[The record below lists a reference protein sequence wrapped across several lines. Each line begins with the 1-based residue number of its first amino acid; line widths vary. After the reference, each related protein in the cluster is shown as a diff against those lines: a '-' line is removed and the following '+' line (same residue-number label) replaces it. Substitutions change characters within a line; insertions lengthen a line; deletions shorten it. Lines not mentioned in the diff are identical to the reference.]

1 MANVK
6 REVLTSRWLLI
17 TLFAALV
24 GAIFLMGDATQS
36 VSYFGRLHNWLLPI
50 NTLLLAVF
58 VSLIVHNISTLVG
71 RLRRRDPGS
80 KLTLRL
86 VLLFTLTASTPV
98 FIVYTFSI
106 WLLEH
111 GVDSWF
117 DVEVENALQD
127 AVDLS
132 RSSLDLHIRT
142 LRQQVE
148 PRIEDFSEVDQFNA
162 TLIINELLISTDVRE
177 VALFDEGNLM
187 MASGHSEPTTE
198 VPSLPGES
206 VLQLVNQGERY
217 IAVEPTLEEGLQI
230 RMVYPIASSMP
241 TGGNRFVQ
249 FLYPVSDR
257 IGTLANNVQNSFGQ
271 YDELI
276 YLRTPLKQ
284 NFILIL
290 TLVLALGAL
299 FAVFAAFYWSRVLVS
314 PIQELAEGTKAV
326 AAGEYKKKL
335 IVPKDD
341 DLGMLV
347 ISFNRMTERL
357 AVARDT
363 GIINQRIIENQRTY
377 LQTILEYLS
386 SGVISLDSSYN
397 LKTSNAAASE
407 VLNIDL
413 SQFENKQIMQIGET
427 HAFLKDFCVKLH
439 NKIKCA
445 EQDWQLELEVFTP
458 QGTKTILCK
467 SVSLPS
473 EVESQR
479 GFVLVI
485 DDVTTLL
492 QAQRDSAWGE
502 VARRLAHEIKNP
514 LTPIQLSAER
524 LRRKILPTLQDE
536 QSELVDRATN
546 TIVQQVESMK
556 HMVNDF
562 SEYARMPTMEPYPLD
577 LNILVRDIVEL
588 YKGDR
593 EHVHIDLD
601 CYEQP
606 LMIRGD
612 STRLGQVMHNLV
624 KNAIEAMPG
633 DELSAMNI
641 HTYTC
646 QLANTKYAGI
656 KIIDNGPGIPQ
667 KLMARIFDPYMTTK
681 IKGNGLGLAIV
692 KKIIEEHN
700 GHIQIENAE
709 GSGAIV
715 SIRFPLY
722 SQTVKSRD
730 NIEDDSE

>member
-1 MANVK
+1 MVTLK
-6 REVLTSRWLLI
+6 RKSISGRWLLLA
-17 TLFAALV
+17 LFAALV
-24 GAIFLMGDATQS
+24 AAILLMADATQS

-50 NTLLLAVF
+50 NTLLLVIF
-58 VSLIVHNISTLVG
+58 VALIIRNISSLVT
-71 RLRRRDPGS
+71 RLRNRDPGS

-86 VLLFTLTASTPV
+86 VLLFVLTASMPV

-106 WLLEH
+106 WLLER

-117 DVEVENALQD
+117 DVKVESALQD

-132 RSSLDLHIRT
+132 RASLDLHIRT

-148 PRIEDFSEVDQFNA
+148 PKIEQLADVEQFNA
-162 TLIINELLISTDVRE
+162 TLIINELLMTTEVAE
-177 VALFDEGNLM
+177 VALFDEGNRM
-187 MASGHSEPTTE
+187 IASGNSEPTAA
-198 VPSLPGES
+198 VPELPGES

-217 IAVEPTLEEGLQI
+217 IAVEPTSEASLQI
-230 RMVYPIASSMP
+230 RMVYPIASQIP
-241 TGGNRFVQ
+241 TGGTRFVQ

-257 IGTLANNVQNSFGQ
+257 IGGLANNVQNAFGQ
-271 YDELI
+271 YNELI

-335 IVPKDD
+335 IVPRDD

-347 ISFNRMTERL
+347 VSFNRMTERL
-357 AVARDT
+357 TVARDT
-363 GIINQRIIENQRTY
+363 AIINQRIIENQRTY

-386 SGVISLDSSYN
+386 SGVISLDSAYN
-397 LKTSNAAASE
+397 LKTSNAAASQ
-407 VLNIDL
+407 VLDVNL
-413 SQFENKQIMQIGET
+413 NEFHGKQFTRLGFK
-427 HAFLKDFCVKLH
+427 HAFLKDFCATLES
-439 NKIKCA
+439 KIKST
-445 EQDWQLELEVFTP
+445 EQDWQLEIELFTP

-473 EVESQR
+473 AIESQR
-479 GFVLVI
+479 GSIIVV
-485 DDVTTLL
+485 DDVTALL

-524 LRRKILPTLQDE
+524 LRRKLMPALQDE

-556 HMVNDF
+556 LMVNDF
-562 SEYARMPTMEPYPLD
+562 SEYARMPTMEPQPLD
-577 LNILVRDIVEL
+577 INNLVTDIVEL

-593 EHVHIDLD
+593 ERIQIRLQLH
-601 CYEQP
+601 EEP
-606 LMIRGD
+606 LSIRGD
-612 STRLGQVMHNLV
+612 SVRLRQVMHNLI
-624 KNAIEAMPG
+624 KNAIEAMPDG
-633 DELSAMNI
+633 EISLLVI
-641 HTYTC
+641 
-646 QLANTKYAGI
+646 NTFIDTSGHSKYAGI
-656 KIIDNGPGIPQ
+656 KIIDNGPGVANHLI
-667 KLMARIFDPYMTTK
+667 ARIFDPYMTTK
-681 IKGNGLGLAIV
+681 VKGNGLGLAIV

-700 GHIQIENAE
+700 GAIRIENSE
-709 GSGAIV
+709 DQGATV
-715 SIRFPLY
+715 SMRFPLH
-722 SQTVKSRD
+722 SQTSKHPTHIGAVH
-730 NIEDDSE
+730 